1 LIDKP
6 FTQGE
11 KTMVFFRILKSKSE
25 RDFELKSKLRQANNK
40 IDHHVRK
47 LVNQAVRYKELCE
60 RAFSLHD
67 HEQFADLAKRY
78 HQVLAAYNRWQR
90 YQLKLNAME
99 LQRDEVRATE
109 EFLSGIGA
117 LTQSIMQGVSPAE
130 VQRVAKDIELAEHK
144 CQELEQSMSDHMV
157 EILEPTSGMSTLDD
171 TVLQRLPPIH
181 EDLSIYDS
189 LGATQKAEFEGLAPR
204 QLNKMSFEE
213 ALNYYR
219 D

>member
-1 LIDKP
+1 
-6 FTQGE
+6 
-11 KTMVFFRILKSKSE
+11 MVFFRILKSKAE

-117 LTQSIMQGVSPAE
+117 LTQSILQGVSPAE

-144 CQELEQSMSDHMV
+144 CQELEQSMTDHMV
-157 EILEPTSGMSTLDD
+157 EILEPTAGVTALDD
-171 TVLQRLPPIH
+171 TVLQQLPPIRGQSSIPDSQGTH
-181 EDLSIYDS
+181 E
-189 LGATQKAEFEGLAPR
+189 KAEFEGLPPR
-204 QLNKMSFEE
+204 PWNKMSFED
-213 ALNYYR
+213 ALDYYR
-219 D
+219 A